1 MNIDSSVLYAVVSEI
16 KNELPARI
24 QKYYQHNYELHIFI
38 TGQIIIKIGY

>member
-1 MNIDSSVLYAVVSEI
+1 MNIDSSVLYAVSEI

-24 QKYYQHNYELHIFI
+24 QKIYQHIMITFI